1 MASLQ
6 EYKKKLASLKNTLKI
21 TKTMKMVSASK
32 LKRAQTTQGNAS
44 NYADHVSNMI
54 ARLAGAVED
63 DAHPLMTPRP
73 NAKKALV
80 LVFTSDK
87 GLCGGFNNNL
97 IKMVNRWVQGEGNE
111 TYDSIDLSFCGRR
124 GFSFFNGKQTIAKH
138 YEDVTPRPNF
148 SDASRIGAELV
159 ANFIDGTYDHVYM
172 AYNTFQSP
180 LSQTPSLSQL
190 LPIQPA
196 EVKSEDAKPTTA
208 QNYIFEPAQEEL
220 LAELIPRIINFK
232 VFYTLLENS
241 AGEHGARMTA
251 MDNATSN
258 AEGAI
263 EKYTLMHNRA
273 RQAAI
278 TTELIEIISGAE
290 ALN

>member
-32 LKRAQTTQGNAS
+32 LKRAQQTQARAS
-44 NYADHVSNMI
+44 KYADHVTDMI
-54 ARLAGAVED
+54 ARLAAAVEN
-63 DAHPLMTPRP
+63 DAHPLMMPRP
-73 NAKKALV
+73 NAKKALI

-87 GLCGGFNNNL
+87 GLCAGFNNNL
-97 IKMVNRWVQGEGNE
+97 IKMVNRWIHEQGAE

-124 GFSFFNGKQTIAKH
+124 GFNFFNGKQSIAKH
-138 YEDVTPRPNF
+138 YEEVTHKPNF
-148 SDASRIGAELV
+148 SDASRIGSELV
-159 ANFIDGTYDHVYM
+159 ASFLDGTYDHVHI
-172 AYNTFQSP
+172 AYNLFESP
-180 LSQTPSLSQL
+180 LSQVPTFTQL
-190 LPIQPA
+190 LPIQATEIVADEKPA
-196 EVKSEDAKPTTA
+196 RA

-263 EKYTLMHNRA
+263 DKYTLLHNRA

-290 ALN
+290 ALK